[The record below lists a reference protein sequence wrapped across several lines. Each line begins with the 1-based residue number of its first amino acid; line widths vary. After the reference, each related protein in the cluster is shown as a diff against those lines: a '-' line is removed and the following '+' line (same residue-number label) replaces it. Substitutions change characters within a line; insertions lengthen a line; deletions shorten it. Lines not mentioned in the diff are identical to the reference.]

1 MFSIVG
7 RSRNDKSFLIMK
19 MKTNKNRLQ
28 KTIGETNTDPLDL
41 YDHSSDM
48 ALDRILMVPFDS
60 GSRPS

>member
-1 MFSIVG
+1 
-7 RSRNDKSFLIMK
+7 MK